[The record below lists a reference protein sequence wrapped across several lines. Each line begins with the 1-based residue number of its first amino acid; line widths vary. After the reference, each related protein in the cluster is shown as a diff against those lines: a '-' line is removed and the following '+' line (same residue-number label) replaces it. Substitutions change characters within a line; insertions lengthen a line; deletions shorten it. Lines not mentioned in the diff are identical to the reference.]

1 MKRPLKNT
9 SDEKICLC
17 LLEEEDLPT
26 TLSWRNQDEI
36 RKWFFHSEILT
47 YEQHLE
53 WFRSYQSSDDD
64 YVFIIKEL
72 GSQNKPVGQLAIYH
86 IDWENRRAEFGR
98 LMIGELSA
106 QGKSFAY
113 AATNLALKIA
123 FDQLDLREVYLEVFS
138 DNKRALSLYEK
149 IGFKIQSSQ
158 DSIVKMNLFRTKAD

>member
-1 MKRPLKNT
+1 MKRPLRST

-53 WFRSYQSSDDD
+53 WFHSYQGSDDD

-72 GSQNKPVGQLAIYH
+72 GSRNKPVGQLALYN
-86 IDWENRRAEFGR
+86 IDWEKRVAEFGR
-98 LMIGELSA
+98 LMIGELSE
-106 QGKSFAY
+106 QGKGLAY

-123 FDQLDLREVYLEVFS
+123 FEQLDLSEIYLEVFS
-138 DNKRALSLYEK
+138 DNRRALSLYQK
-149 IGFKIQSSQ
+149 IGFKIQSSH
-158 DSIVKMNLFRTKAD
+158 DSIVKMSLFKPKAE